1 MKTTTTIKEIARIAR
16 VDKSTVSR
24 ALNNSPLINIK
35 TKKKVLDIASEL
47 DYFPHS
53 LARGL
58 ISHKS
63 ETIGL
68 IFPELSF
75 LKNPFYTDLLR
86 GFESVSTSNNYNM
99 LITSFLSEKD
109 NFPFHL
115 IRSRKIDGLLI
126 VCSPYSLRTFPE
138 LKHKEF
144 PFILV
149 NHEAEDETGCS
160 VTSNDYQGGLMG
172 IDHLISL
179 GHTRIGIIT
188 GNLRCFAFS
197 QRVQG
202 CKTALKMRKIPLNEK
217 LIQTGNLEEG
227 RQSGRECMSRLLDL
241 PFPPT
246 AIFALSYD
254 LAMGAV
260 QEIKYRRLHI
270 PGDIS
275 FLGYDIPEEDL
286 NQGLPLS
293 TILQNPFQIGCV
305 SCHMLLDLCRDN
317 TIPDNH
323 KDIPVELAVR
333 STSSRKT
340 WT

>member
-109 NFPFHL
+109 NFPFP
-115 IRSRKIDGLLI
+115 RRKKPLMDFLR
-126 VCSPYSLRTFPE
+126 PYHS
-138 LKHKEF
+138 
-144 PFILV
+144 
-149 NHEAEDETGCS
+149 
-160 VTSNDYQGGLMG
+160 
-172 IDHLISL
+172 
-179 GHTRIGIIT
+179 
-188 GNLRCFAFS
+188 
-197 QRVQG
+197 
-202 CKTALKMRKIPLNEK
+202 
-217 LIQTGNLEEG
+217 
-227 RQSGRECMSRLLDL
+227 
-241 PFPPT
+241 
-246 AIFALSYD
+246 
-254 LAMGAV
+254 
-260 QEIKYRRLHI
+260 
-270 PGDIS
+270 
-275 FLGYDIPEEDL
+275 
-286 NQGLPLS
+286 
-293 TILQNPFQIGCV
+293 
-305 SCHMLLDLCRDN
+305 
-317 TIPDNH
+317 
-323 KDIPVELAVR
+323 
-333 STSSRKT
+333 
-340 WT
+340 